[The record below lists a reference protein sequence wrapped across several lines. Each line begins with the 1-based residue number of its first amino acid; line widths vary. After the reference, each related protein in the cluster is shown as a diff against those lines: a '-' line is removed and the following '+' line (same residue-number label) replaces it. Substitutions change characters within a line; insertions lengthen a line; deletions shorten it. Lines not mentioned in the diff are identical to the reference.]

1 MKNIYNLVTDI
12 FAVMNEDETKY
23 TTDIQF
29 TDIPIPNYVVK
40 IFRIP
45 SQQSAGITLILD
57 DALELIDYHE
67 YNTLF
72 TRWAEV
78 YFILESQI
86 SR

>member
-1 MKNIYNLVTDI
+1 MKNIYNLVTDLFI
-12 FAVMNEDETKY
+12 AMNEDETKY

-29 TDIPIPNYVVK
+29 IDIPIPNYVVK
-40 IFRIP
+40 ISRIP
-45 SQQSAGITLILD
+45 LQESAGITLILD